1 MDFTVCYSI
10 TFLTNNQ
17 WVVLVL
23 IAVNV
28 CSGSCGVIMAYYLDS
43 LLVIATAEGI
53 ERQCH
58 RSPAWTQVVFYHLQ
72 KCMSKSEFING

>member
-53 ERQCH
+53 ERPV
-58 RSPAWTQVVFYHLQ
+58 SYTHL
-72 KCMSKSEFING
+72 MLPTRIRV